1 MSISFELQRK
11 RAFRRK
17 MIHIGIRTERGAAV
31 PSYESEGAAGADVCA
46 CLDGDMHIAPGAVAL
61 VPTGI
66 FIEVPQGY
74 EAQIRP
80 RSGLAIKHGITLLN
94 TPGTIDSDY
103 RGEIKI
109 IMINFGKEQ
118 FTVRNGMRIAQ
129 MIFAKVYKGD
139 FVITDSLSATKR
151 GSGGF
156 GHTGV

>member
-1 MSISFELQRK
+1 
-11 RAFRRK
+11 
-17 MIHIGIRTERGAAV
+17 MIQVGIRTVGKAGI
-31 PSYESEGAAGADVCA
+31 PSYESEGAAGADICA
-46 CLDGDMHIAPGAVAL
+46 SLDCDMLIEPGAVAL

-66 FIEVPQGY
+66 FIEVPPGY

-103 RGEIKI
+103 RGEVKI
-109 IMINFGKEQ
+109 IMINFGKEH
-118 FTVRNGMRIAQ
+118 FTVKNGMRIAQ

-139 FVITDSLSATKR
+139 FVITDSLSSTKR